1 MKNIIVSALF
11 TTFILFSC
19 TKTNNTNTPTSTPDT
34 KSQTVAKPAFSID
47 SIKVHDSLSVNE
59 MLTAEFEAGVLLFPT
74 LTDMTLLDSIYAK
87 EQLNLNQYDRQSL
100 TRALRDSEQNYYNE
114 TKKNAEE
121 YSPTFHQTWN
131 RASDM
136 DLVSNEDGLMTIKY
150 SGSGY
155 TGGAHGYYY
164 EFYKVF
170 DLATNKTLQL
180 KDIVENRDEE
190 VWNEIL
196 KDNFLK
202 EDLERGQADMLLVQE
217 IPLNDNF
224 YLDREHLYF
233 LYNQYEIAAYAAGP
247 ILIKVPLKDIK
258 PFLTKYV
265 KERLKI

>member
-1 MKNIIVSALF
+1 MKNLIGSALF
-11 TTFILFSC
+11 TVFLLFSC
-19 TKTNNTNTPTSTPDT
+19 KETNTRNVHTSTPD
-34 KSQTVAKPAFSID
+34 KKPQTAATLPFAID
-47 SIKVHDSLSVNE
+47 SIKVHDSLSINE

-74 LTDMTLLDSIYAK
+74 LSNKTLLDSIYAK
-87 EQLNLNQYDRQSL
+87 EQLNLSHYDRQSL
-100 TRALRDSEQNYYNE
+100 TRAIRDSEQNYYNE
-114 TKKNAEE
+114 TKKDTEE

-131 RASDM
+131 RASNM
-136 DLVSNEDGLMTIKY
+136 ELVSNENELMTIKY

-164 EFYKVF
+164 EFYKIF
-170 DLATNKTLQL
+170 DLATNETLQL
-180 KDIVENRDEE
+180 KDIVENRNAE

-233 LYNQYEIAAYAAGP
+233 LYNQYEIAAYAAGT